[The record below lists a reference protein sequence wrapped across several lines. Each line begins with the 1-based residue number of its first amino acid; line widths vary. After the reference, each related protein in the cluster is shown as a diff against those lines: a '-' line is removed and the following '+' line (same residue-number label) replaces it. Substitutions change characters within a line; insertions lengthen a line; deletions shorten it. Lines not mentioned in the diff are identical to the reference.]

1 MRSKGEL
8 VRRGS
13 ITDGGDVEF
22 WKPKGTTTQAGAE
35 KQLSNDQ

>member
-1 MRSKGEL
+1 MRSNGEL

-22 WKPKGTTTQAGAE
+22 WETKGKSARAG
-35 KQLSNDQ
+35 

>member
-1 MRSKGEL
+1 MRSNGEL

-22 WKPKGTTTQAGAE
+22 WETKGMKAKAGE
-35 KQLSNDQ
+35 VSESPTPG